1 MMLVV
6 CATKCNNQ
14 ERKLKG
20 LLSKLG
26 GIVSA
31 MAARPLSTGLLL
43 TVVFWIGLGNFVVAA
58 CAGLL
63 VSFFISAVVSVWK
76 LNRQSAREGNLPE
89 DK

>member
-1 MMLVV
+1 
-6 CATKCNNQ
+6 
-14 ERKLKG
+14 
-20 LLSKLG
+20 
-26 GIVSA
+26 

-43 TVVFWIGLGNFVVAA
+43 TVVFWIWLGNFVVAA

-76 LNRQSAREGNLPE
+76 LNRQSTRAGNLPE